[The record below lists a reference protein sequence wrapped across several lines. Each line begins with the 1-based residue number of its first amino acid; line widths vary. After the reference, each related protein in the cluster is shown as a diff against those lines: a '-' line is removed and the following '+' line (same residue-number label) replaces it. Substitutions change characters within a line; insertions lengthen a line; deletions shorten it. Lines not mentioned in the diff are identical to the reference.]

1 MEPFAPLATNWAPSP
16 LSQEQNVSVI
26 KPKPAGSPSPAVS
39 TSTPDRR
46 PSQVAQAAPQTRQSG
61 GWLKQS
67 TPSPGKPA
75 APPSFYEPDDFK
87 LPASTTKPTQETDVQ
102 ARSRQAEI
110 FKLMDKGMDYP
121 TAYQKVYGAPYQAP
135 PPPVCE

>member
-1 MEPFAPLATNWAPSP
+1 M
-16 LSQEQNVSVI
+16 SVI
-26 KPKPAGSPSPAVS
+26 KPKPPSPAVS

-46 PSQVAQAAPQTRQSG
+46 PSQVAEVAPQTRQSG

-67 TPSPGKPA
+67 TTSPGKPA
-75 APPSFYEPDDFK
+75 APHFYEPDDFK
-87 LPASTTKPTQETDVQ
+87 LPASMTKPTQETDAQ

-121 TAYQKVYGAPYQAP
+121 TAYQKVYGVPYQAP